1 VSFDSIS
8 EGRPGPRAF
17 DPDVIASVVG
27 TLEQGHLF
35 RYDCPSPQ
43 SSETALFERDFAER
57 LGARYAVAVNSCSS
71 ALFLALVASGVQPG
85 DEVLLPAFTFIAVP
99 SAVVHAG
106 ATPVLVEMTGDLA
119 IDPND
124 LERKISDRT
133 SALLLSYMRGHVPEL
148 ERVLEVCA
156 HRGIVVIED
165 VAHGMGVQWDGVPLG
180 RFGRA
185 SAFSFQSYKL
195 MDGGEGGMLVT
206 DDREVALRAL
216 LQAGCYDRN
225 WRLHFLPEEDLAWLE
240 AAVNT
245 LPAFGL
251 RMSNLTASAL
261 RPQMARLDDRVDR
274 HRDRYQQVVE
284 ALADCPLRLPAHPDR
299 VRPAPDSLQF
309 EVPTMGRD
317 QLERFVAHC
326 NARGV
331 PLQVFGLDPA
341 NSRCFWNWRF
351 TRFGECPRTRDLL
364 SRLAD
369 VPLPLWLD
377 DRSLGRFAD
386 VIRSGLVEAG
396 AAGSGAAGGGP
407 RGA

>member
-8 EGRPGPRAF
+8 EGRPGPRSF
-17 DPDVIASVVG
+17 DPDVIESVVG

-35 RYDCPSPQ
+35 RYDCESPE
-43 SSETALFERDFAER
+43 SSETALFEREFAAR
-57 LGARYAVAVNSCSS
+57 VGARYAVAVNSCSS
-71 ALFLALVASGVQPG
+71 ALFLALLASGVQRG

-99 SAVVHAG
+99 SAVVHVG
-106 ATPVLVEMTGDLA
+106 ATPVLLEMTDDLA
-119 IDPND
+119 IDPDD

-133 SALLLSYMRGHVPEL
+133 SALLLSYMRGHVPDL

-156 HRGIVVIED
+156 GRGVLVIED

-195 MDGGEGGMLVT
+195 MDGGEGGML
-206 DDREVALRAL
+206 L
-216 LQAGCYDRN
+216 LAGCYDRN
-225 WRLHFLPEEDLAWLE
+225 WRLHFLPEDDLAWLE
-240 AAVNT
+240 AAVNSF
-245 LPAFGL
+245 PAFGL

-261 RPQMARLDDRVDR
+261 RPQMARIDDRVAI
-274 HRDRYQQVVE
+274 HRDRYLQVVAE
-284 ALADCPLRLPAHPDR
+284 LADCPIRLPAHSDR
-299 VRPAPDSLQF
+299 VRPAPDSIQF
-309 EVPTMGRD
+309 EVPTLAPA

-326 NARGV
+326 NALGV

-351 TRFGECPRTRDLL
+351 SEFGDCPRTRDLL

-377 DRSLGRFAD
+377 DRSLSHFVN
-386 VIRSGLVEAG
+386 VIRTSLIEAG
-396 AAGSGAAGGGP
+396 AGEG
-407 RGA
+407 